1 MTTPPGNGFVRHIA
15 NAENEAR
22 LLYDAILTPLYRYFC
37 YRVGDPDL
45 AEDLTAE
52 TLERAWRSRTTY
64 RPDRGPFV
72 NWVFGIARKVKADH
86 FRKARQSFG
95 PEDPSSS
102 PPPGLPEEE
111 LLRKTEFARLT
122 SLLAKLPE
130 RQRQLI
136 ALKYGAEMS
145 NKEIALLT
153 GLSET
158 NVGSILHRVVTALRT
173 LWEVV
178 Q

>member
-1 MTTPPGNGFVRHIA
+1 MSPPPGNTFGTHSPS
-15 NAENEAR
+15 AENDLR
-22 LLYDAILTPLYRYFC
+22 QLYDAILTPIYRYFR
-37 YRVGDPDL
+37 YRVEDPDL

-52 TLERAWRSRTTY
+52 TLERAWRSRSTY
-64 RPDRGPFV
+64 RPERGPFA
-72 NWVFGIARKVKADH
+72 NWVFGIARKVKADN
-86 FRKARQSFG
+86 FRKARQSFAL
-95 PEDPSSS
+95 EDPSSP

-122 SLLAKLPE
+122 SLLANLPG
-130 RQRQLI
+130 RQRELI
-136 ALKYGAEMS
+136 ALKYGAGMS

-173 LWEVV
+173 LWEVME
-178 Q
+178 